1 MGGLT
6 TEESKNLLEE
16 ALEPLRK
23 SIDEVRKSI
32 ATANSNY
39 NQLLKKMSSYEEG
52 MTELIN
58 ENKGLKAK
66 LLATTNQLKS
76 LKRII

>member
-1 MGGLT
+1 MGSLT

-39 NQLLKKMSSYEEG
+39 NQLLKNMSSYEEG
-52 MTELIN
+52 MTELVN

-66 LLATTNQLKS
+66 LLATTNQLKA